1 MKKIDG
7 FGAVMAESLENYFSL
22 DGTKELIADLK
33 SLGLR
38 MKPSQ
43 PKNTGGLFEGKTF
56 VLTGTL
62 PTMTRSEASKLIEQ
76 NGGKTSSSVSKRL
89 HMSWQAKMPAVN

>member
-1 MKKIDG
+1 
-7 FGAVMAESLENYFSL
+7 MAESLENYFSL

-43 PKNTGGLFEGKTF
+43 PKNTGGLLKAKP
-56 VLTGTL
+56 L
-62 PTMTRSEASKLIEQ
+62 
-76 NGGKTSSSVSKRL
+76 SS
-89 HMSWQAKMPAVN
+89 QAHFPQ

>member
-1 MKKIDG
+1 MSAKAEDFEKIDG

-33 SLGLR
+33 SLGLK

-43 PKNTGGLFEGKTF
+43 PKNTGGLF
-56 VLTGTL
+56 
-62 PTMTRSEASKLIEQ
+62 
-76 NGGKTSSSVSKRL
+76 
-89 HMSWQAKMPAVN
+89 

>member
-1 MKKIDG
+1 
-7 FGAVMAESLENYFSL
+7 MAESLENYFSL

-43 PKNTGGLFEGKTF
+43 PK
-56 VLTGTL
+56 
-62 PTMTRSEASKLIEQ
+62 TRAVFLKAKPL
-76 NGGKTSSSVSKRL
+76 SS
-89 HMSWQAKMPAVN
+89 QAHFPQ